1 MGIPANAKMVLLV
14 NPGRLVRQKCSDT
27 PRGCQAHHKLRVRPH
42 RNIRVRPHR
51 NIRVSPT
58 ANFVSGPLQNA
69 NWTDPYR
76 GFGAIC
82 LLVYSL
88 LNSCPIPFSFVPL
101 PSIAGTRQLN
111 LFFEDLDAQVYTLTA
126 DANLTRPRYQPLDL
140 FPFFATEGTF
150 QCQARFLRTQ
160 HGVVLC
166 SFLVALHPEQ
176 PNAFV
181 TDIDAAR
188 TRNQTPY
195 LILVFA
201 AKGAMIRRSLSF
213 HHAVTPPFT
222 NLTDASQ

>member
-27 PRGCQAHHKLRVRPH
+27 PRGCQAHRNIRVRPYRKFRVRPH

-51 NIRVSPT
+51 K
-58 ANFVSGPLQNA
+58 LQTGLTTTGDLERYA
-69 NWTDPYR
+69 
-76 GFGAIC
+76 

-101 PSIAGTRQLN
+101 SRIAGTRQLN

-166 SFLVALHPEQ
+166 SFLVVLHPEQ
-176 PNAFV
+176 PYAFV

-201 AKGAMIRRSLSF
+201 AKGAMIRRSFSF

-222 NLTDASQ
+222 NLT